1 MITRREI
8 LDKHKS
14 KRGKISI
21 NSKVK
26 INNSRDLAIVYTPGV
41 AQVCLEIHKDKKK
54 SYDFTSRA
62 NMVGIITDGTAV
74 LGLGDIGPEAA
85 TPVMEGKSILFK
97 ELAGIDA
104 FPISLDTKDTDKIID
119 TIKYLQ
125 PNFAAINLEDISAP
139 RCFEIE
145 QRLQKEL
152 DIPVFHDDQHG
163 TAIVALAALINSAK
177 LLNKKIKN
185 LKVVVSGAGAAGI
198 AITKLFYKYGIK
210 EILVIDSKGIVSKD
224 RKDLNIYKKEILIAN
239 KKNITG
245 GLAEAIVGA
254 DVFVGVSKGGVLKKQ
269 MVTKMNKDSIVFA
282 MSNPTPEIMPELA
295 KKAGAKI
302 IGTGRSDFPNQIN
315 NALVFPGFFKGIL
328 LGKHKQVVDGMKIVA
343 AEALAKSIKKPT
355 KNKIVPNVL
364 DKKVVLAI
372 AKAVA
377 KYKVR

>member
-1 MITRREI
+1 M
-8 LDKHKS
+8 
-14 KRGKISI
+14 
-21 NSKVK
+21 
-26 INNSRDLAIVYTPGV
+26 
-41 AQVCLEIHKDKKK
+41 
-54 SYDFTSRA
+54 
-62 NMVGIITDGTAV
+62 
-74 LGLGDIGPEAA
+74 
-85 TPVMEGKSILFK
+85 
-97 ELAGIDA
+97 
-104 FPISLDTKDTDKIID
+104 
-119 TIKYLQ
+119 
-125 PNFAAINLEDISAP
+125 
-139 RCFEIE
+139 
-145 QRLQKEL
+145 
-152 DIPVFHDDQHG
+152 
-163 TAIVALAALINSAK
+163 
-177 LLNKKIKN
+177 
-185 LKVVVSGAGAAGI
+185 
-198 AITKLFYKYGIK
+198 
-210 EILVIDSKGIVSKD
+210 
-224 RKDLNIYKKEILIAN
+224 NIYKKEILIAN

>member
-1 MITRREI
+1 
-8 LDKHKS
+8 
-14 KRGKISI
+14 
-21 NSKVK
+21 
-26 INNSRDLAIVYTPGV
+26 
-41 AQVCLEIHKDKKK
+41 
-54 SYDFTSRA
+54 
-62 NMVGIITDGTAV
+62 MVGIITDGTAV